1 MKKKAF
7 IIAGLC
13 ALSLLTWHV
22 QAQDYTRDSLIMSI
36 TGPDGDTNVA
46 FNFPTFLEMR
56 DHTLLT
62 RLFLKSQTDS
72 QYLGDWFYRVS
83 PQNNAVIDSVFLEVD
98 EAFLQQKGFPSLSAH
113 NADKGYHY
121 DDGSRVL
128 LAQNPMVTTI
138 SMSILST
145 TA

>member
-83 PQNNAVIDSVFLEVD
+83 PQTNADIDSVFFGGRRG
-98 EAFLQQKGFPSLSAH
+98 FLTTKRFPIFV
-113 NADKGYHY
+113 G
-121 DDGSRVL
+121 
-128 LAQNPMVTTI
+128 T
-138 SMSILST
+138 
-145 TA
+145 